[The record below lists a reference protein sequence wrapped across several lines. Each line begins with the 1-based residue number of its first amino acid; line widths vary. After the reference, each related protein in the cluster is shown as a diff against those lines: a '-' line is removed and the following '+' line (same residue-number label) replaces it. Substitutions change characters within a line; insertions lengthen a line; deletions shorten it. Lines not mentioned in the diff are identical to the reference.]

1 MKTLDE
7 IIKNTPIYWD
17 DLYPKL
23 NEWAKTIAI
32 EYANSLPPQ
41 PSATAAI
48 KKIAVDFFYYWWNVQ
63 GSNTEQG
70 FDDWWKLYGE
80 DYAQQTRGAAD
91 GSISIERAKKYAAH
105 QHYRGTINEPLVEF
119 EDWAAKD

>member
-32 EYANSLPPQ
+32 EYANSPSPQ
-41 PSATAAI
+41 PSATAEEEKEFIGCTCKDEDKHGWTII
-48 KKIAVDFFYYWWNVQ
+48 KCCNECGKPIEPFWVDQ
-63 GSNTEQG
+63 
-70 FDDWWKLYGE
+70 
-80 DYAQQTRGAAD
+80 
-91 GSISIERAKKYAAH
+91 
-105 QHYRGTINEPLVEF
+105 
-119 EDWAAKD
+119 